1 MSKTTIKKGL
11 HATGIMPLAAVDY
24 EVDIEVLTMTFSLQF
39 TLAVDS
45 TLACCHELLG
55 SIGISCDEVAHT
67 GDLLALS
74 GLSLKFLRPL
84 RRKVEL
90 KNTSKSKA
98 IDMLAGVP

>member
-39 TLAVDS
+39 TLAVAMNYLEVLVS
-45 TLACCHELLG
+45 AVMKLPTL
-55 SIGISCDEVAHT
+55 
-67 GDLLALS
+67 
-74 GLSLKFLRPL
+74 
-84 RRKVEL
+84 RKVEL

>member
-11 HATGIMPLAAVDY
+11 HATGIMPLAVVDY
-24 EVDIEVLTMTFSLQF
+24 EVDIEVLTMTFSLHF
-39 TLAVDS
+39 TLAIDS
-45 TLACCHELLG
+45 ALACCHELIG

-67 GDLLALS
+67 GDSLALS
-74 GLSLKFLRPL
+74 ELSLKFLRPL